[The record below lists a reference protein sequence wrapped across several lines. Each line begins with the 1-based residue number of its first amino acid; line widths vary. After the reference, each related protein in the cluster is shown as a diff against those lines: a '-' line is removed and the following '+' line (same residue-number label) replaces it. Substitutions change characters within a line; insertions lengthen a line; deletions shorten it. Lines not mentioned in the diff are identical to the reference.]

1 MRVFILIIVTFALL
15 AFGMHACEQ
24 TDSAKEERRKDAE
37 RRAAESRPHVIREAD
52 GCKVYAFKLDARWHY
67 FTRCPNAS
75 TTTDSPYTVCT
86 GSANG
91 RSCTTKTESI
101 ETR

>member
-1 MRVFILIIVTFALL
+1 MRVFVFLIC
-15 AFGMHACEQ
+15 AFGLLLFGVHSCEQ
-24 TDSAKEERRKDAE
+24 TDSAKESRRKEAE
-37 RRAAESRPHVIREAD
+37 RKAAESRPHVIREAD

-86 GSANG
+86 GSG
-91 RSCTTKTESI
+91 KTRSCKTKTESI